1 MSFLNR
7 NFFKV
12 CFFIFL
18 FVTLSIAFLSSLI
31 NIYKDRA
38 IILQKI
44 GIIHADHDHERRFL
58 VNPLKKSDR
67 QIPPKNIEDLKI
79 NSNSDIIGQWSAP
92 VDWNVTAIHS
102 ILLPDETVMSFGT
115 FGIDKKEEG
124 KNDTRSNK
132 KITLTDGRELERDG
146 GSHQWRQHDVNS
158 GIDFDIWD
166 PKKGVENNS
175 HFLFKQ
181 PVVMDAFCSVVRVLD
196 QNRVFIVGGNKNN
209 DTDLPDTQNSTMIYD
224 LNEKK
229 FKLSNKL
236 NFKRWYGSVVITGDS
251 KMIIFGGKDVNLG
264 GEISSTPE
272 IIDLNNMDLGWQIL
286 NKSKSEELFGISDS
300 DEWNYPRAFLASDGN
315 IVGISYDKIW
325 VMDTKNDYRVIK
337 TGEIPLASGGIS
349 GILEHDNPNLEN
361 EKKEE
366 LKLLT
371 IGSPVG
377 STNSIVMI
385 EKDKLLVIGGKQDGE
400 EYAPSNKIF
409 LIDIED
415 SFNPKI
421 TELKS
426 MNYARSNANSTIMPD
441 GNIFINGGHSYTNL
455 EFSNFTA
462 EMFNPK
468 TQTIKILDK
477 AYFPRN
483 YHSTSILLPD
493 GRVLTAGGDVWNA
506 EIFYP
511 SYLFTKDIN
520 NKTVLAKRPKI
531 INLAKEIKR
540 GKETTMEVTEGT
552 DRVTIISTGSTTHA
566 QPSESKFRE
575 VEFKK
580 ISENKISIKLDDNI
594 NDLQNG
600 TYMVFVLNSQ
610 GTPSEGK
617 IVFVN

>member
-1 MSFLNR
+1 M
-7 NFFKV
+7 K
-12 CFFIFL
+12 
-18 FVTLSIAFLSSLI
+18 
-31 NIYKDRA
+31 
-38 IILQKI
+38 
-44 GIIHADHDHERRFL
+44 
-58 VNPLKKSDR
+58 
-67 QIPPKNIEDLKI
+67 
-79 NSNSDIIGQWSAP
+79 
-92 VDWNVTAIHS
+92 
-102 ILLPDETVMSFGT
+102 
-115 FGIDKKEEG
+115 
-124 KNDTRSNK
+124 
-132 KITLTDGRELERDG
+132 
-146 GSHQWRQHDVNS
+146 
-158 GIDFDIWD
+158 
-166 PKKGVENNS
+166 
-175 HFLFKQ
+175 
-181 PVVMDAFCSVVRVLD
+181 
-196 QNRVFIVGGNKNN
+196 
-209 DTDLPDTQNSTMIYD
+209 
-224 LNEKK
+224 
-229 FKLSNKL
+229 
-236 NFKRWYGSVVITGDS
+236 
-251 KMIIFGGKDVNLG
+251 
-264 GEISSTPE
+264 
-272 IIDLNNMDLGWQIL
+272 
-286 NKSKSEELFGISDS
+286 
-300 DEWNYPRAFLASDGN
+300 
-315 IVGISYDKIW
+315 
-325 VMDTKNDYRVIK
+325 
-337 TGEIPLASGGIS
+337 
-349 GILEHDNPNLEN
+349 
-361 EKKEE
+361 KKEE

-385 EKDKLLVIGGKQDGE
+385 EKDKLLVIGGKQEGE

-506 EIFYP
+506 EIYYP
-511 SYLFTKDIN
+511 PYLFTKDIN

>member
-7 NFFKV
+7 TFFKV

-18 FVTLSIAFLSSLI
+18 FITLSIAFLSSLI

-181 PVVMDAFCSVVRVLD
+181 PVVMDAFCSIVRVLD

-209 DTDLPDTQNSTMIYD
+209 DTNLPDTQNSTMIYD

-286 NKSKSEELFGISDS
+286 DKSKSEELFGISDS

-315 IVGISYDKIW
+315 IVGISYNKIW

-337 TGEIPLASGGIS
+337 TGEIPLVSGGIS
-349 GILEHDNPNLEN
+349 GVLEHDNPNLEN

-385 EKDKLLVIGGKQDGE
+385 EKDKLLVIGGKQEGE

-506 EIFYP
+506 EIYYP
-511 SYLFTKDIN
+511 PYLFTKDIN

>member
-79 NSNSDIIGQWSAP
+79 NLNSDIIGQWSAP

-115 FGIDKKEEG
+115 FGIEKKEEG

-146 GSHQWRQHDVNS
+146 GSHQWRQHNVNS

-264 GEISSTPE
+264 GKISSTPE

-337 TGEIPLASGGIS
+337 TGEIPLVSGGIS

-468 TQTIKILDK
+468 TQTIKKLDK

-483 YHSTSILLPD
+483 YHSSSILLPD

-511 SYLFTKDIN
+511 PYLFTKDIN

>member
-1 MSFLNR
+1 
-7 NFFKV
+7 
-12 CFFIFL
+12 
-18 FVTLSIAFLSSLI
+18 
-31 NIYKDRA
+31 
-38 IILQKI
+38 
-44 GIIHADHDHERRFL
+44 
-58 VNPLKKSDR
+58 
-67 QIPPKNIEDLKI
+67 
-79 NSNSDIIGQWSAP
+79 
-92 VDWNVTAIHS
+92 
-102 ILLPDETVMSFGT
+102 
-115 FGIDKKEEG
+115 
-124 KNDTRSNK
+124 
-132 KITLTDGRELERDG
+132 
-146 GSHQWRQHDVNS
+146 
-158 GIDFDIWD
+158 
-166 PKKGVENNS
+166 
-175 HFLFKQ
+175 
-181 PVVMDAFCSVVRVLD
+181 MDAFCSIVRVLD

-209 DTDLPDTQNSTMIYD
+209 DTNLPDTQNSTMIYD

-286 NKSKSEELFGISDS
+286 DKSKSEELFGISDS

-315 IVGISYDKIW
+315 IVGISYNKIW

-337 TGEIPLASGGIS
+337 TGEIPLVSGGIS
-349 GILEHDNPNLEN
+349 GVLEHDNPNLEN

-385 EKDKLLVIGGKQDGE
+385 EKDKLLVIGGKQEGE

-506 EIFYP
+506 EIYYP
-511 SYLFTKDIN
+511 PYLFTKDIN